1 MSIGGAATVMSKLSY
16 IDSGVLINA
25 FRGDSEVSLQTLL
38 ILDDPDRQFASSPFV
53 QLETLPKCIYQRQI
67 AEQDF
72 YQTFFDN
79 VKYWANDIVSII
91 AQAQTIAGQY
101 GIAGMDALH
110 IAAALSIGAEEFITT
125 EKKTKPMFRVTE
137 LQMISLTFGLS

>member
-1 MSIGGAATVMSKLSY
+1 MSKISY

-25 FRGDSEVSLQTLL
+25 FRGDSQVSLQALL
-38 ILDDPDRQFASSPFV
+38 ILDEPDRQFASSPFV
-53 QLETLPKCIYQRQI
+53 KLETLPKSIYQRQI

-79 VKYWANDIVSII
+79 VKHWENDIVSIVP
-91 AQAQTIAGQY
+91 QAQTIAGKY

-125 EKKTKPMFRVTE
+125 EKRTKPMFRVTE
-137 LQMISLTFGLS
+137 LQMISIALS

>member
-1 MSIGGAATVMSKLSY
+1 VISKISY

-25 FRGDSEVSLQTLL
+25 FRGDSSVSLQALL
-38 ILDDPDRQFASSPFV
+38 ILDEPDRQFASSPFV
-53 QLETLPKCIYQRQI
+53 QLETLPKSIYQRQI

-79 VKYWANDIVSII
+79 VKHWANDIVSIVP
-91 AQAQTIAGQY
+91 QAQIIAGKY

-125 EKKTKPMFRVTE
+125 EKKTKPMFRVAE
-137 LQMISLTFGLS
+137 LQMISIAIS

>member
-1 MSIGGAATVMSKLSY
+1 MMSKISY

-25 FRGDSEVSLQTLL
+25 FRGDSQVSLQALL
-38 ILDDPDRQFASSPFV
+38 ILDEPDRQFASSPFV
-53 QLETLPKCIYQRQI
+53 QLETLPKLIYQRQI
-67 AEQDF
+67 TEQDF

-79 VKYWANDIVSII
+79 VKHWANDIVSIVP
-91 AQAQTIAGQY
+91 QAQTIAGKY

-125 EKKTKPMFRVTE
+125 EKKTKPMFRITE
-137 LQMISLTFGLS
+137 LKMISIALS

>member
-1 MSIGGAATVMSKLSY
+1 MSKISY

-25 FRGDSEVSLQTLL
+25 FRGDSPVSLQALL
-38 ILDDPDRQFASSPFV
+38 ILDEPDRQFASSPFV
-53 QLETLPKCIYQRQI
+53 QLETLPKSIYQRQM

-79 VKYWANDIVSII
+79 VKHWANDIVSIVP
-91 AQAQTIAGQY
+91 QAQTIAGKY

-137 LQMISLTFGLS
+137 LQMISIAIS

>member
-1 MSIGGAATVMSKLSY
+1 MSKISY

-25 FRGDSEVSLQTLL
+25 FRGDSQVSLQALL
-38 ILDDPDRQFASSPFV
+38 ILDEPDRQFASSPFV
-53 QLETLPKCIYQRQI
+53 QLETLPKSIYQRQI
-67 AEQDF
+67 TEQDF

-79 VKYWANDIVSII
+79 VKHWANDIFSIVP
-91 AQAQTIAGQY
+91 QAQMIAGKY

-125 EKKTKPMFRVTE
+125 EKKTKPMFRITE
-137 LQMISLTFGLS
+137 LKMISIALS

>member
-1 MSIGGAATVMSKLSY
+1 MSKISY

-25 FRGDSEVSLQTLL
+25 FRGDFQVSLQALL
-38 ILDDPDRQFASSPFV
+38 ILDEPDRQFASSPFV
-53 QLETLPKCIYQRQI
+53 QLETLPKSIYQRQI
-67 AEQDF
+67 TEQDF

-79 VKYWANDIVSII
+79 VKHWSNDIVSIVP
-91 AQAQTIAGQY
+91 QAQTIAGKY

-125 EKKTKPMFRVTE
+125 EKKTKPMFRITE
-137 LQMISLTFGLS
+137 LKMISIAIS

>member
-1 MSIGGAATVMSKLSY
+1 MSKISY

-25 FRGDSEVSLQTLL
+25 FRGDSQVSLQALL

-53 QLETLPKCIYQRQI
+53 QLETLPKSIYQRQI

-72 YQTFFDN
+72 YQTFFEN
-79 VKYWANDIVSII
+79 VNHWANDIITIV
-91 AQAQTIAGQY
+91 AQAQTIAGKY

-110 IAAALSIGAEEFITT
+110 IAAALSIGAEEFVTT

-137 LQMISLTFGLS
+137 LQMMSLTFGLL

>member
-1 MSIGGAATVMSKLSY
+1 MSKISY

-25 FRGDSEVSLQTLL
+25 FRGDSQVSLQALL
-38 ILDDPDRQFASSPFV
+38 ILDEPDRQFASSPFV
-53 QLETLPKCIYQRQI
+53 QLETLPKSIYQRQI
-67 AEQDF
+67 TEQDF

-79 VKYWANDIVSII
+79 VKHWANDIVSIVP
-91 AQAQTIAGQY
+91 QAQTIAGKY

-125 EKKTKPMFRVTE
+125 EKKTKPMFRITE
-137 LQMISLTFGLS
+137 LKMISIAIS

>member
-1 MSIGGAATVMSKLSY
+1 MSKISY

-25 FRGDSEVSLQTLL
+25 FRGDSQVSLQALL

-53 QLETLPKCIYQRQI
+53 QLETLPKSIYQRQI

-72 YQTFFDN
+72 YQTFFEN
-79 VKYWANDIVSII
+79 VNHWANDIITIV
-91 AQAQTIAGQY
+91 AQAQTIAGKY

-110 IAAALSIGAEEFITT
+110 IAAALSIGAEEFVTT

-137 LQMISLTFGLS
+137 LQMMSLTFGLS

>member
-1 MSIGGAATVMSKLSY
+1 MSKISY

-25 FRGDSEVSLQTLL
+25 FRGGFQVSLQALL
-38 ILDDPDRQFASSPFV
+38 ILDEPDRQFASSPFV
-53 QLETLPKCIYQRQI
+53 QLETLPKSIYQRQI
-67 AEQDF
+67 TEQDF

-79 VKYWANDIVSII
+79 VKHWSNDIVSIVP
-91 AQAQTIAGQY
+91 QAQTIAGKY

-125 EKKTKPMFRVTE
+125 EKKTKPMFRITE
-137 LQMISLTFGLS
+137 LKMISIAIS